1 MHSIRVNDGRMNFS
15 SAHFVQ
21 GIDDC
26 ESLHG
31 HNYRLSLIIEG
42 ELDNLGM
49 VIDFREVKQQAVKLC
64 KQLDHKTLLPTDSD
78 SITVNRSGDSVEVLV
93 AEKRYQFPVEDCVLL
108 PLKATTAELLAE
120 YLAKQ
125 LDLPDSCF
133 VQACVSENEGSSG
146 CYRSL

>member
-1 MHSIRVNDGRMNFS
+1 MNFS

-21 GIDDC
+21 GADDC

-42 ELDNLGM
+42 DVDNLGM
-49 VIDFREVKQQAVKLC
+49 VIDFREVKQQAAKLC
-64 KQLDHKTLLPTDSD
+64 KQLDHKTLLPTDSET
-78 SITVNRSGDSVEVLV
+78 ITVGRSGESVEVLV
-93 AEKRYQFPVEDCVLL
+93 GEKRYLFPFEDCVLL
-108 PLKATTAELLAE
+108 PLRATTAELLAE

-125 LDLPDSCF
+125 LDLPDSCR

-146 CYRSL
+146 CYRSE